1 MKCSK
6 CNGDGER
13 ETPNGSGTTV
23 RVLCQACMGTGATE
37 DALRIVRNNNGHL
50 CAIAEGGE

>member
-6 CNGDGER
+6 CNGSGER
-13 ETPNGSGTTV
+13 ETPNGNGTTV
-23 RVLCQACMGTGATE
+23 RVLCLQCMGTGATE
-37 DALRIVRNNNGHL
+37 DALRIVRNHHGHL